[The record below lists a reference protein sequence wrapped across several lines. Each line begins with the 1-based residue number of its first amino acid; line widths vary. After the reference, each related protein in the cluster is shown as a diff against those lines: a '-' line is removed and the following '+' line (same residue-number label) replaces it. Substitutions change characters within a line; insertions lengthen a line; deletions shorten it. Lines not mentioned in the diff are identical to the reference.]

1 MAKAEAESVKQVA
14 KHGAFNSMRPP
25 KPRSVVI
32 DGLVFIGGV
41 GALLWVLCNMAPT

>member
-1 MAKAEAESVKQVA
+1 MAKKEAASANQVA
-14 KHGAFNSMRPP
+14 KYDAFNALRPP